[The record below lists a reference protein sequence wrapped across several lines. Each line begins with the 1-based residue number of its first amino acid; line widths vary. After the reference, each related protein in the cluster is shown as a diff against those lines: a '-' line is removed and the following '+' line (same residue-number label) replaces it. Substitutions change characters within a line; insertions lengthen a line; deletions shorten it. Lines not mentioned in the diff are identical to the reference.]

1 MEEVDIKKLAN
12 SIKSGANLVIKNK
25 NELNRINVFPVAD
38 GDTGSNLAFLMQSI
52 MDNLVSYHDTVH
64 SLLTNVASAALLGA
78 RGNSGMILGQYLN
91 ALAEDYAQSDLSTE
105 QLVFSFKT
113 ALVKVYDSLLDPKE
127 GTILTVISS
136 WSEKLVD
143 TYKKTQSLEESL
155 SQAQMIAE
163 KAVLET
169 QFQMT
174 IFKEN
179 KLVDAGAK
187 GFYYFITG
195 LTEAFSQNL
204 PQELIEETIPSSI
217 TNYPSNLIS
226 SDHIISEKPSY
237 RYCSEFIMT
246 QPSISD
252 KKLKGKLLNKGD
264 SVIVIGNK
272 QQLKVHI
279 HTNNPKDVLSLLNHY
294 GRISYQKIDDMLL
307 QYEVNTKPVSSI
319 AIVTDSIADIPS
331 DLLLKHQIH
340 VIPMPVQSESNNY
353 LDKLSIDSQLIFEKG
368 INTSQCSTSQPTIQ
382 SIDNLLSFLQG
393 KYDHVIVITVSSKL
407 SGTYQLVNQRIQT
420 KKLASQ
426 WITVIDSKANSVAQ
440 GLLVM
445 KAAELVEKSLSFNDI
460 ITNLKDTIHR
470 LFIYVA
476 VADLSPML
484 QSGRI
489 PLSLGKMAQNCH
501 ILPIVSLDSFG
512 EGKLMTL
519 SFSQKQS
526 IKKIANK
533 IKKLFRHHQIDRL
546 AIAYVYSE
554 NQVELLKY
562 YLKDYTDKIDYSVA
576 SSTSIAISAGKNSIA
591 IAGILKKGES

>member
-1 MEEVDIKKLAN
+1 
-12 SIKSGANLVIKNK
+12 
-25 NELNRINVFPVAD
+25 
-38 GDTGSNLAFLMQSI
+38 
-52 MDNLVSYHDTVH
+52 
-64 SLLTNVASAALLGA
+64 
-78 RGNSGMILGQYLN
+78 
-91 ALAEDYAQSDLSTE
+91 
-105 QLVFSFKT
+105 
-113 ALVKVYDSLLDPKE
+113 
-127 GTILTVISS
+127 
-136 WSEKLVD
+136 
-143 TYKKTQSLEESL
+143 
-155 SQAQMIAE
+155 
-163 KAVLET
+163 
-169 QFQMT
+169 
-174 IFKEN
+174 
-179 KLVDAGAK
+179 
-187 GFYYFITG
+187 
-195 LTEAFSQNL
+195 
-204 PQELIEETIPSSI
+204 
-217 TNYPSNLIS
+217 
-226 SDHIISEKPSY
+226 
-237 RYCSEFIMT
+237 MT

-279 HTNNPKDVLSLLNHY
+279 HTNNPKDVLSLLSQY